1 MHVSSAVKLA
11 VASFYGYGLSWKTNP
26 GAVLDALRRDGLY
39 IAPDPLPT
47 ETFERLRAACD
58 EIYSGHPEAVALE
71 SNGSDL
77 RIYGIDQL
85 SRKPVFTE
93 MQDDILAEARAFYGS
108 DRIEHFVMAGDIS
121 WRSDG
126 LGSGSGWHRDSAFR
140 HQFKAIIYLTD
151 ASVDEGPFEFVKGSH
166 KAPSAVRSARHLDK
180 PLAQDRFTDEE
191 VRTLVGAG
199 IIDAPSTCVGK
210 AGTMIFADTRG
221 LHRGRP
227 LASGRRRAVTFYVYH
242 KSVPA
247 NIVQVLAAGKSR

>member
-11 VASFYGYGLSWKTNP
+11 VASVYGYGLSRKVAL
-26 GAVLDALRRDGLY
+26 GAVLGALKRDGLY
-39 IAPDPLPT
+39 IAPDTLPA
-47 ETFERLRAACD
+47 ETLDRLRAACE
-58 EIYSGHPEAVALE
+58 EIYSGHPEALAFE
-71 SNGSDL
+71 SNGSDR

-85 SRKPVFTE
+85 SQNPVFTE
-93 MQDDILAEARAFYGS
+93 MQDHILAEARAFYGS

-126 LGSGSGWHRDSAFR
+126 LGSGSGWHRDSAYR
-140 HQFKAIIYLTD
+140 HQFKVIIYLTD
-151 ASVDEGPFEFVKGSH
+151 ASVEEGPFEFIKGSH
-166 KAPSAVRSARHLDK
+166 TAPSAMRSVRHLNK

-191 VRTLVGAG
+191 VRELIGAG
-199 IIDAPSTCVGK
+199 IIGAPETCIGK

-227 LASGRRRAVTFYVYH
+227 LVSGRRRAVTFYIYH

-247 NIVQVLAAGKSR
+247 NVAKVMAARKSR